1 MLSPSA
7 PTGGSKSSS
16 STAEIGGPIQAG
28 QKSAGRRSA
37 AVSGLLPG
45 LAILALSAAS
55 CDETSEQSG
64 RLARAERYGIFHD
77 LVLFAGLTPD
87 GGSFF
92 LDRFETSQADWRAYR
107 LHLGEANAEID
118 DELSRYSVLDA
129 TLPVTTVSL
138 GEARAYAAWRFGRLP
153 RYEEW
158 YAASTG
164 GGRYLMPWGNQTRPW
179 ANSWELKLGFL
190 TPVGTFE
197 SGRQGDG
204 PYDLVGNAAEWTESV
219 ARERLSGL
227 RGTQQV
233 TASLALR
240 VWSLGDGLPSPAFW
254 VLQGE
259 ESPSEAVSRIVVGG
273 MDRRMHS
280 PAQSWELSGRNG
292 RSSRVGIRVA
302 ADPEGIILAL
312 LAEQSAPDP
321 AEERVLRAF
330 LSRPEHRRVLRAV
343 YLRRP
348 ELSAVSGPLAGILQS
363 ELDP

>member
-1 MLSPSA
+1 M
-7 PTGGSKSSS
+7 GGKSLY
-16 STAEIGGPIQAG
+16 
-28 QKSAGRRSA
+28 
-37 AVSGLLPG
+37 VLLGLLLLFG
-45 LAILALSAAS
+45 SAS
-55 CDETSEQSG
+55 CERRPEQSS
-64 RLARAERYGIFHD
+64 RLDRAQRYGVFRD
-77 LVLFAGLTPD
+77 LVLFAGMSSD

-107 LHLGEANAEID
+107 TALGETNAQID
-118 DELSRYSVLDA
+118 TELSRYSVLDA

-138 GEARAYAAWRFGRLP
+138 VEARAYSAWRFGRLP

-158 YAASTG
+158 EAASTG

-219 ARERLSGL
+219 SGERLSGL
-227 RGTQQV
+227 RGAKQV
-233 TASLALR
+233 AASLALA
-240 VWSLGDGLPSPAFW
+240 VWSPGMGAPKPAFW

-259 ESPSEAVSRIVVGG
+259 DSPSESVGRIVVGG

-280 PAQSWELSGRNG
+280 PAQRWELSGRNG

-312 LAEQSAPDP
+312 LAETLAPSP
-321 AEERVLRAF
+321 EAERELRDF
-330 LSRPEHRRVLRAV
+330 LARPEHRRVMRAV
-343 YLRRP
+343 FLRRP
-348 ELSAVSGPLAGILQS
+348 ELGEAAGPLARILKA
-363 ELDP
+363 ELGL